1 MSVKCDICGKEF
13 KNKAGLAGHK
23 KIVHDEKTKKGKSLS
38 EQKTGS
44 ECAHIWKRLTAEQ
57 LRMEDSDGK
66 SLAAHG
72 CKYYCAECGE
82 VK

>member
-13 KNKAGLAGHK
+13 KNNAGLAGHVA
-23 KIVHDEKTKKGKSLS
+23 IIHATDTNKGKRPSDRKIS
-38 EQKTGS
+38 GD
-44 ECAHIWKRLTAEQ
+44 CAHVWKRLTGEQ
-57 LRMEDSDGK
+57 LRMVDADGV